1 MKKSLSF
8 LLIIIVLAVLIIFVV
23 PKKNTDI
30 TDNTNTQ
37 DSYLFKQDGLPAAVE
52 AKRQAIYAAA
62 RVHDY
67 ETLATLTTTNN
78 FRYTFGDGHEGG
90 FVGWLSYID
99 REQPTQ
105 AANLTIPE
113 LLKLPYAY
121 LSDVDIYVWPSYF
134 PKSVEQWTEED
145 VGLMKLTMTDA
156 EIQGYR
162 EAGGYLG
169 YRIGIRSDGTWIYY
183 LAGD

>member
-1 MKKSLSF
+1 M
-8 LLIIIVLAVLIIFVV
+8 
-23 PKKNTDI
+23 
-30 TDNTNTQ
+30 
-37 DSYLFKQDGLPAAVE
+37 
-52 AKRQAIYAAA
+52 
-62 RVHDY
+62 
-67 ETLATLTTTNN
+67 TTNN
-78 FRYTFGDGHEGG
+78 FRYTFGDGFEGG
-90 FVGWLSYID
+90 FTGWLNFID
-99 REQPTQ
+99 GTYPTQ
-105 AANLTIPE
+105 AANLMIPE
-113 LLKLPYAY
+113 LLELPYTY

-145 VGLMKLTMTDA
+145 VGLMKLTMTDE